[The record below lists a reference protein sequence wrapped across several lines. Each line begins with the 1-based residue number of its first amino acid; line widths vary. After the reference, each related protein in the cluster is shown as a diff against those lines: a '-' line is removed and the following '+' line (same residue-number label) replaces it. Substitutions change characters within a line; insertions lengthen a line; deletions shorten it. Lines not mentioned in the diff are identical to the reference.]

1 MEKKHVL
8 VVDDVATNLRCV
20 GEILKD
26 NYKVSMAKS
35 GEAALTFLKDQQPD
49 LIILD
54 VFMPNMD
61 GYQTMAKIH
70 EMGWKEIPIVL
81 LSADTEVA
89 TGAKG
94 LEMGAVDFI
103 SKPFEPSRVLECVQ
117 KVLEA

>member
-1 MEKKHVL
+1 MEKRHVL

-26 NYKVSMAKS
+26 DYKVSMAKS
-35 GEAALTFLKDQQPD
+35 GEAALTFLQEQQPD

-61 GYQTMAKIH
+61 GYQTMAKIR
-70 EMGWKEIPIVL
+70 EMGWKDIPVVL
-81 LSADTEVA
+81 LSADTDTSTE
-89 TGAKG
+89 AKG

-103 SKPFEPSRVLECVQ
+103 TKPFEPKRVLDCVQ